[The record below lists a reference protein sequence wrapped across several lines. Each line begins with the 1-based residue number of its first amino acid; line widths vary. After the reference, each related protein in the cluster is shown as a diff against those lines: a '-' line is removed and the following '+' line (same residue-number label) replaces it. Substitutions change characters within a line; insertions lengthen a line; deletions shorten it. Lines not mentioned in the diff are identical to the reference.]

1 METKFKVIM
10 KKDRKVLEDFILFS
24 QRVNSPMVKTKMAI
38 ISIGFVMIGV
48 FARKDSVI
56 AGIVIGVLGI
66 LMLLYSLFRYK
77 LAAGRLAKA
86 DQSYIDQ
93 NELAYEFTNSNIY
106 IYKDGELET
115 NVGGYSH
122 VTCLYSD
129 EYNVYVGINNE
140 DLLLLPRKCFVEG
153 DHEEFVSFVEEKS
166 GEAGEFLPRTLKN
179 RWTAYR
185 FNSKQRD
192 EEYNA
197 KAARLREEDRQKKA
211 KRKNR
216 K

>member
-86 DQSYIDQ
+86 DQS
-93 NELAYEFTNSNIY
+93 
-106 IYKDGELET
+106 
-115 NVGGYSH
+115 
-122 VTCLYSD
+122 
-129 EYNVYVGINNE
+129 
-140 DLLLLPRKCFVEG
+140 
-153 DHEEFVSFVEEKS
+153 
-166 GEAGEFLPRTLKN
+166 
-179 RWTAYR
+179 
-185 FNSKQRD
+185 
-192 EEYNA
+192 
-197 KAARLREEDRQKKA
+197 
-211 KRKNR
+211 
-216 K
+216 